1 MKCIFP
7 SEHIISR
14 ADVGV
19 SEQHRYC
26 SISTK
31 KLAGISGYQSSP
43 KKKSES
49 TLAGCDAVRPRSP
62 NRSQVNP

>member
-49 TLAGCDAVRPRSP
+49 TLADLKKKG
-62 NRSQVNP
+62 